1 MKNLIFSDS
10 KGSGIGRQCF
20 PQTLLNR
27 ERGSLNFLLKRH
39 PFPKRT
45 VCTQRGGGAME
56 NYVTWGLLFQY
67 TMVLLAVVTAVITVI
82 NHNNKKK

>member
-1 MKNLIFSDS
+1 
-10 KGSGIGRQCF
+10 
-20 PQTLLNR
+20 
-27 ERGSLNFLLKRH
+27 
-39 PFPKRT
+39 
-45 VCTQRGGGAME
+45 ME

>member
-1 MKNLIFSDS
+1 M
-10 KGSGIGRQCF
+10 
-20 PQTLLNR
+20 
-27 ERGSLNFLLKRH
+27 LKRH